1 MYTHHNLMFMQFNS
15 SSIDFGCFTPRT
27 NKYRLEFVAPGVG
40 TGLASWFIGSGFSV
54 GGATLVSLLGNHFA
68 YSPHRN

>member
-1 MYTHHNLMFMQFNS
+1 
-15 SSIDFGCFTPRT
+15 
-27 NKYRLEFVAPGVG
+27 
-40 TGLASWFIGSGFSV
+40 V